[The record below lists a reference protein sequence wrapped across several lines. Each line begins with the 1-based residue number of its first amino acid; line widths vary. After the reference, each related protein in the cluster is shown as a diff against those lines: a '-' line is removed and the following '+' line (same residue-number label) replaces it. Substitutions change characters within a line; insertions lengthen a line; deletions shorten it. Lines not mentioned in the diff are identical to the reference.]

1 MMGKKQ
7 DNKCSSCNK
16 KSDYGIWVHRDRKPY
31 LLCSNCYF
39 SHCLERE
46 KKSIYKKT
54 IIEEGDKKTDV

>member
-1 MMGKKQ
+1 MEKKQ
-7 DNKCSSCNK
+7 SNKCSRCNK
-16 KSDYGIWVHRDRKPY
+16 KCDYGIWVHRDRNPY
-31 LLCSNCYF
+31 LLCNNCYF